1 MILCLCLMLVLAA
14 SDRYEITASASGLTN
29 DSIRQKEDE
38 IKKAK
43 EEKKSLQSG
52 LTNV

>member
-43 EEKKSLQSG
+43 EER
-52 LTNV
+52 TD